1 MNIYIFS
8 IIACTLLSQQE
19 CGFPAEGLGIDKF
32 PYDLDHPS
40 ATFELPP
47 VLQEISGLSIAADPR
62 YLVCIQD
69 ELGAAYWLDKS
80 DAKIVQEASFGK
92 EGDFEAVEMV
102 GEELYAVKSS
112 GTIYRVQRGSQDE
125 LSIEK
130 YKTELTKSNNIEGLA
145 YDASG
150 RRLLIA
156 CKGSAGIGVS
166 VGAVR
171 AVYAF
176 DLVKKQ
182 LLPQPVMLIS
192 LDDIRQFLAASPTL
206 HRREK
211 LMEMFAGDREE
222 FAFAPS
228 GISIHPKT
236 GEIYILSSVGKLL
249 MVVSPGGKILNIVK
263 LEKEIHPQPEGIC
276 FDTNGALYIS
286 NEGRSGPALLHR
298 FDPK

>member
-1 MNIYIFS
+1 MNIYLFS
-8 IIACTLLSQQE
+8 LIACTLLSQQG
-19 CGFPAEGLGIDKF
+19 CGLPAEGPGIDKF

-40 ATFELPP
+40 VTFELPP
-47 VLQEISGLSIAADPR
+47 VLREISGLSLTADSR

-80 DAKIVQEASFGK
+80 DGKIIQEAAFGK
-92 EGDFEAVEMV
+92 EGDFEALEMV
-102 GEELYAVKSS
+102 GEDLYAVKSS
-112 GTIYRVQRGSQDE
+112 GTIYRVQRCGQNE
-125 LSIEK
+125 QTIEK

-145 YDASG
+145 YDAPG

-166 VGAVR
+166 VGSVR

-176 DLVKKQ
+176 DLAGKQ

-192 LDDIRQFLAASPTL
+192 LEDIRQFISTSPTL

-228 GISIHPKT
+228 GIAIHPNT
-236 GEIYILSSVGKLL
+236 REIYILSSVGKML
-249 MVVSPGGKILNIVK
+249 MVVSPGGKILHIVK

-286 NEGRSGPALLHR
+286 NEGRSGPAVLLR